1 MNDDKLIDNK
11 PKVKKT
17 SQYKSAE
24 VLILIIST
32 AIICFISGW
41 FLCNTFINK
50 TKSLKKELN
59 KNELSEIEETYDYIL
74 DNYYGEV
81 DKDKLIKS
89 AISGMLN
96 SLGDVN
102 TTAISD
108 ESSNNFNAL
117 LDGSYDG
124 IGVEI
129 TQYGE
134 NIMIYTVFD
143 NSPASKA
150 GLKVGDIIKSINGTN
165 VEGLTTSEVVDMIKQ
180 KNNKVKMIVIRD
192 EKEIEV
198 NIDIERVTLDSVTS
212 KIINSNNKKIGY
224 IYISIFAMN
233 TYDQFKEQL
242 EKLENEKIDS
252 LIIDVRSNS
261 GGHLTSATNIL
272 SLFLD
277 SSKVIYQ
284 IEGKDGITKYYSEG
298 KETKTYP
305 VVVLVNK
312 ESASASEILA
322 SALKEQY
329 NAKLVGEKTFGKG
342 TVQKLTETTG
352 GIQYKVT
359 TQHWLTS
366 NGNWIEKNGIDV
378 DYEVAL
384 DEKYLLDPTD
394 ENDNQLQKAIDI
406 LK

>member
-1 MNDDKLIDNK
+1 
-11 PKVKKT
+11 
-17 SQYKSAE
+17 
-24 VLILIIST
+24 
-32 AIICFISGW
+32 
-41 FLCNTFINK
+41 
-50 TKSLKKELN
+50 
-59 KNELSEIEETYDYIL
+59 
-74 DNYYGEV
+74 
-81 DKDKLIKS
+81 
-89 AISGMLN
+89 
-96 SLGDVN
+96 
-102 TTAISD
+102 
-108 ESSNNFNAL
+108 
-117 LDGSYDG
+117 
-124 IGVEI
+124 
-129 TQYGE
+129 
-134 NIMIYTVFD
+134 
-143 NSPASKA
+143 
-150 GLKVGDIIKSINGTN
+150 
-165 VEGLTTSEVVDMIKQ
+165 
-180 KNNKVKMIVIRD
+180 
-192 EKEIEV
+192 
-198 NIDIERVTLDSVTS
+198 
-212 KIINSNNKKIGY
+212 
-224 IYISIFAMN
+224 MN